1 MENPFTVKQVMIFIH
16 MVIFPIPEVTNT
28 NFPDGSVFV
37 GLFLLKYKT
46 SCYHCDDQFHASPV
60 DSVNLK
66 LILKSLF
73 FFFFSWPWRFFE
85 EFHSWQAAWSV
96 HVRLLTSVTRRL
108 TPKYSLWICLCLHQ
122 WTRTTRVN
130 IHLSG
135 NADDNK
141 RLNFK
146 YCDIFLRVHKT
157 NLFRNNFSYKLNSNS
172 FSLERTPSWI
182 EDISSSKL
190 LLLL

>member
-73 FFFFSWPWRFFE
+73 FFFLHDLEGFLKNST
-85 EFHSWQAAWSV
+85 AD
-96 HVRLLTSVTRRL
+96 RLPGL
-108 TPKYSLWICLCLHQ
+108 YM
-122 WTRTTRVN
+122 
-130 IHLSG
+130 
-135 NADDNK
+135 
-141 RLNFK
+141 
-146 YCDIFLRVHKT
+146 
-157 NLFRNNFSYKLNSNS
+157 
-172 FSLERTPSWI
+172 
-182 EDISSSKL
+182 
-190 LLLL
+190 